1 MSSPSHATSTASL
14 ILTVISPSHD
24 RRQVRVDRSPFRI
37 GRLPDREL
45 PLKDS
50 RISRS
55 HAQILK
61 EGDSYFIEDCESRHG
76 VFVNGRK
83 VQRARLRSR
92 DRIDFG
98 VQESYVVFVG
108 DHAGDFAPLLRKVAE
123 LPAPGRTGSLNRLSA
138 VLDVARA
145 LESSGTIEDVLA
157 AAVDAALSVTGA
169 ERGFLL
175 LKSEEGDLE
184 IRVAR
189 DDTAHSL
196 PPDELRVPHKVL
208 QESLQKRNDLF
219 SMSFDPNVES
229 AARDAGQTAVALD
242 LRSVLCVPL
251 LRLRLNQEGETSM
264 LSAKRDTLGLL
275 YMDSRQ
281 IGVDLATGNKELLQT
296 LAIEISTVLENA
308 RLLDEERKKH
318 HLEQEL
324 QIAREI
330 QQALLPAS
338 LPSEGWF
345 VAAGSS
351 EACFQ
356 VGGDYYDVIK
366 LDGGS
371 WGVVLADVSGKGVS
385 AALMTSLL
393 QGAFFAS
400 ASSRQPLSDL
410 VARINRYISERS
422 RNARFSTAF
431 CFVVDPDGSGRWVN
445 AGHCAGL
452 LVRAGG
458 DVEWLKPTS
467 VPIGLFPDA
476 EFPQEELSLKP
487 GDKLVLYSDGVS
499 EAANYAGDRFGEERL
514 SAFVTS
520 NPDLDPRRLHAALL
534 EEVAVFTQGAE
545 QGDDLT
551 LLVIGYQGEG
561 DPKA

>member
-1 MSSPSHATSTASL
+1 MSRPSQDSSSASL
-14 ILTVISPSHD
+14 LLTVISPTHE

-61 EGDSYFIEDCESRHG
+61 EGDSYFVEDCESRHG

-98 VQESYVVFVG
+98 IQESYVIFVG
-108 DHAGDFAPLLRKVAE
+108 EDSSEFAPLLRKVAD
-123 LPAPGRTGSLNRLSA
+123 LPAPGGTGSLGRLSA

-145 LESSGTIEDVLA
+145 LESSATIDDVLA

-169 ERGFLL
+169 QRGFLL

-208 QESLQKRNDLF
+208 QESLQKRSDLF
-219 SMSFDPNVES
+219 SMSFDPNLDS
-229 AARDAGQTAVALD
+229 AARDAGQTAVSLD

-251 LRLRLNQEGETSM
+251 LRLRLGQEGETSM
-264 LSAKRDTLGLL
+264 LSTQRDTLGLL

-281 IGVDLATGNKELLQT
+281 IGADLASGNKELLQT

-308 RLLDEERKKH
+308 RLLDQERKKH

-330 QQALLPAS
+330 QQALLPAE

-356 VGGDYYDVIK
+356 VGGDYYDIIQM
-366 LDGGS
+366 DGGA

-400 ASSRQPLSDL
+400 ASARQPLSDV

-431 CFVVDPDGSGRWVN
+431 CCTVSADGRGRWVN
-445 AGHCAGL
+445 AGHCPGL
-452 LVRAGG
+452 LMRADGE
-458 DVEWLKPTS
+458 VEWLKANA
-467 VPIGLFPDA
+467 VPIGLFSDA
-476 EFPQEELSLKP
+476 EFPEEELALRS
-487 GDKLVLYSDGVS
+487 GDRLVIYSDGVS
-499 EAANYAGDRFGEERL
+499 EAANYGGDRYGEDRMA
-514 SAFVTS
+514 AFVAQ
-520 NPDLDPRRLHAALL
+520 NRGLAPKLLHGALL
-534 EEVAVFTQGAE
+534 DDVAAFTQGAE

-551 LLVIGYQGEG
+551 LLVVGYQG
-561 DPKA
+561 

>member
-1 MSSPSHATSTASL
+1 MSSSSQASSSASL
-14 ILTVISPSHD
+14 ILTVISPTHE

-61 EGDSYFIEDCESRHG
+61 EGESYFIEDCESRHG

-83 VQRARLRSR
+83 VQRSRLRSR

-98 VQESYVVFVG
+98 VQESYVLFVG
-108 DHAGDFAPLLRKVAE
+108 EDSADFAPLLRKVAE
-123 LPAPGRTGSLNRLSA
+123 LPPAGGTGSLGRLSA

-145 LESSGTIEDVLA
+145 LESSATIDDVLA

-175 LKSEEGDLE
+175 LKGEDGDLE

-189 DDTAHSL
+189 DDTGHSL

-208 QESLQKRNDLF
+208 QESLQSRNDLF
-219 SMSFDPNVES
+219 SMSFDPNVEQ
-229 AARDAGQTAVALD
+229 AAADAGQTAVALD

-251 LRLRLNQEGETSM
+251 LQLRLGQEGETSM
-264 LSAKRDTLGLL
+264 LSTTRDTLGVL

-281 IGVDLATGNKELLQT
+281 VGADLAAGNRELLQT
-296 LAIEISTVLENA
+296 LAIEISNVLENA
-308 RLLDEERKKH
+308 RLLDQERKKH

-330 QQALLPAS
+330 QQALLPAE

-356 VGGDYYDVIK
+356 VGGDYYDVIQM
-366 LDGGS
+366 DGGS

-400 ASSRQPLSDL
+400 ASSRQPLSDM

-431 CFVVDPDGSGRWVN
+431 CCAVNSNGVGRWVN

-452 LVRAGG
+452 LLRATGE
-458 DVEWLKPTS
+458 VEWLQPTS
-467 VPIGLFPDA
+467 VPIGLFSDA
-476 EFPQEELSLKP
+476 EFPEEEFSLRA

-499 EAANYAGDRFGEERL
+499 EAANYAGERFGEERL
-514 SAFVTS
+514 SEFVRR
-520 NPDLDPRRLHAALL
+520 NLKLGPRQLHAALL
-534 EEVAVFTQGAE
+534 EDVAAFTQGAE

-551 LLVIGYQGEG
+551 LLVVGYQG
-561 DPKA
+561 DFTQA